1 MKFDLKVS
9 AKICAVVF
17 VFYLILTYWE
27 NAARLIGNLF
37 SAAFPVFLGCVL
49 AYILNIPMSFY
60 EKHYF
65 KNKKSK
71 LIIKSRRP
79 VCLVAAIISLLAI
92 VALVTGLIVPQLI
105 SCFKLIFAELP

>member
-27 NAARLIGNLF
+27 NAAKLIGNLF

-49 AYILNIPMSFY
+49 AYILNIPSSTVMVLTLIPIAMQLL
-60 EKHYF
+60 
-65 KNKKSK
+65 K
-71 LIIKSRRP
+71 LI
-79 VCLVAAIISLLAI
+79 
-92 VALVTGLIVPQLI
+92 
-105 SCFKLIFAELP
+105 